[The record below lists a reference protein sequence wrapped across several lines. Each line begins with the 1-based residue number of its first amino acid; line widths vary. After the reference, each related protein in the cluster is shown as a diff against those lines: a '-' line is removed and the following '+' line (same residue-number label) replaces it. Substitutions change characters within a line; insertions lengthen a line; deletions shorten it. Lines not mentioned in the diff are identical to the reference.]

1 MTDKTKTVV
10 KKIVEIVVYLLVG
23 ATAATGVINFDKIT
37 DAFKAGESHKVEQSA
52 QMYAA
57 DTVTAVTEK
66 AKTVTK

>member
-23 ATAATGVINFDKIT
+23 AVATVINFDKINN
-37 DAFKAGESHKVEQSA
+37 AFKDSESHKVEQSA

-57 DTVTAVTEK
+57 DTVTAVAEK
-66 AKTVTK
+66 AETVTK